1 MTMSKAPVYTI
12 YQPDDEAP
20 QPGNTIECR
29 VIGTIQ
35 TPYKRMEDC
44 PSRHNKQDYLPCT
57 IRLAP
62 EFAPGLV
69 GLETGG
75 RALVLY
81 WLHLARR
88 DMVQLPIRAGVREKP
103 VGVFSLRTP
112 PRPNP
117 IAASVVEI
125 LAARGDELDV
135 VGLDC
140 LDGTP
145 LLDIKNARFYPG
157 SEPPGHGTKAAG
169 GLS

>member
-1 MTMSKAPVYTI
+1 MSEKPAYTI
-12 YQPDDEAP
+12 YQPEADAP
-20 QPGNTIECR
+20 EPGDTIECR
-29 VIGTIQ
+29 VIGSIR

-44 PSRHNKQDYLPCT
+44 PSRHSKREYLPCT
-57 IRLAP
+57 IHLAP
-62 EFAPGLV
+62 EYAPALV
-69 GLETGG
+69 GLKAGG

-88 DMVQLPIRAGVREKP
+88 DMIELPARPGVRDKP

-117 IAASVVEI
+117 IAATTVDI
-125 LAARGDELDV
+125 LAVREDELDV

-145 LLDIKNARFYPG
+145 LLDIKRG
-157 SEPPGHGTKAAG
+157 R
-169 GLS
+169 

>member
-1 MTMSKAPVYTI
+1 MTETPKYTI
-12 YQPDDEAP
+12 YVPEGDAP
-20 QPGNTIECR
+20 QPGDSIECR
-29 VIGTIQ
+29 VIGSIR

-44 PSRHNKQDYLPCT
+44 PSRHNKRDYLPCT
-57 IRLAP
+57 LQLAP
-62 EFAPGLV
+62 DYAPGLV
-69 GLETGG
+69 GLEAGG

-81 WLHLARR
+81 WLHRARR
-88 DMVQLPIRAGVREKP
+88 DMVQLPARTGVRDAP

-117 IAASVVEI
+117 IAAAVVEI
-125 LAARGDELDV
+125 LAVREGELDV

-145 LLDIKNARFYPG
+145 LLDIKRARFYEG
-157 SEPPGHGTKAAG
+157 SNAAG

>member
-1 MTMSKAPVYTI
+1 MTKTEVTMSETPIYTI
-12 YQPDDEAP
+12 YQPEGDAP
-20 QPGNTIECR
+20 QPGNSIECR
-29 VIGTIQ
+29 VIGTIR

-44 PSRHNKQDYLPCT
+44 PSRHNKRDYLSCT
-57 IRLAP
+57 IRLAR
-62 EFAPGLV
+62 EYAPGLV
-69 GLETGG
+69 GLQAGG

-88 DMVQLPIRAGVREKP
+88 DMVQLPARPGVRDKP
-103 VGVFSLRTP
+103 VGVFSMRTP

-117 IAASVVEI
+117 IAAAVVDI
-125 LAARGDELDV
+125 LAAREDELDV

-145 LLDIKNARFYPG
+145 LLDIKRARFYEG
-157 SEPPGHGTKAAG
+157 SKAVG

>member
-1 MTMSKAPVYTI
+1 MSENPTYTI
-12 YQPDDEAP
+12 YQPKHDAP
-20 QPGNTIECR
+20 QPGDSIECR
-29 VIGTIQ
+29 IIGAIR

-44 PSRHNKQDYLPCT
+44 PSRHNKREYLPCT
-57 IRLAP
+57 IRLAS
-62 EFAPGLV
+62 EYAPGLV
-69 GLETGG
+69 GLEAGG

-88 DMVQLPIRAGVREKP
+88 DMVQLPARAGVRDKP

-117 IAASVVEI
+117 IAAAVVEI
-125 LAARGDELDV
+125 LAARGCDLDV
-135 VGLDC
+135 IGLDC

-145 LLDIKNARFYPG
+145 LLDIKRARFYEG
-157 SEPPGHGTKAAG
+157 SVAAG

>member
-1 MTMSKAPVYTI
+1 MSKTPAYTI
-12 YQPDDEAP
+12 YQPESDAP
-20 QPGNTIECR
+20 QPGESVECR
-29 VIGTIQ
+29 VIGTIG

-44 PSRHNKQDYLPCT
+44 PSRHNKGEYLPCT

-62 EFAPGLV
+62 DYAPGLV
-69 GLETGG
+69 GLAAGG

-88 DMVQLPIRAGVREKP
+88 DMVQLPARAGVRDRP
-103 VGVFSLRTP
+103 VGVFSMRTP

-117 IAASVVEI
+117 IAATVVEI
-125 LAARGDELDV
+125 LDVREDELDV

-145 LLDIKNARFYPG
+145 LLDIKRGRGPARGAKP
-157 SEPPGHGTKAAG
+157 AAG
-169 GLS
+169 

>member
-1 MTMSKAPVYTI
+1 MSETPSSTI
-12 YQPDDEAP
+12 YQPEGDAP
-20 QPGNTIECR
+20 QPGDSIECC

-44 PSRHNKQDYLPCT
+44 PSRHNKRDYLPCT

-62 EFAPGLV
+62 EYASGLV
-69 GLETGG
+69 GLEAGG

-81 WLHLARR
+81 WLHVARR
-88 DMVQLPIRAGVREKP
+88 DMAQLPVRAGVRDKP

-112 PRPNP
+112 VRPNP
-117 IAASVVEI
+117 IAAAVVEI
-125 LAARGDELDV
+125 LAVRNGELDV

-145 LLDIKNARFYPG
+145 LLDIKRARFY
-157 SEPPGHGTKAAG
+157 EGTEAAG

>member
-1 MTMSKAPVYTI
+1 MSEAPIDAI
-12 YQPDDEAP
+12 YQPEGDTP
-20 QPGNTIECR
+20 QPGGSIQCR
-29 VIGTIQ
+29 VIGTIR

-44 PSRHNKQDYLPCT
+44 PSRHNKRDYLHCT

-62 EFAPGLV
+62 EYTPGLV
-69 GLETGG
+69 GLEAGG

-88 DMVQLPIRAGVREKP
+88 DMVQLPARAGVRDKP

-117 IAASVVEI
+117 IAAAVVKI
-125 LAARGDELDV
+125 LAVREDELDV

-145 LLDIKNARFYPG
+145 LLDIKRARFYEG
-157 SEPPGHGTKAAG
+157 SDAAG

>member
-1 MTMSKAPVYTI
+1 MSNIPTSTI
-12 YQPDDEAP
+12 YEPDAP
-20 QPGNTIECR
+20 APAPGDSVECR
-29 VIGTIQ
+29 VIGTIE

-44 PSRHNKQDYLPCT
+44 PSRHNKRDYLPCT

-62 EFAPGLV
+62 DYAPGLI
-69 GLETGG
+69 GLEAGG

-88 DMVQLPIRAGVREKP
+88 DMTQLPAREGVRDMP
-103 VGVFSLRTP
+103 IGVFSMRTP

-125 LAARGDELDV
+125 LAVRDGELDV

-145 LLDIKNARFYPG
+145 LLDIKRAKFWEG
-157 SEPPGHGTKAAG
+157 GEAAG

>member
-1 MTMSKAPVYTI
+1 MPVSPAYTI
-12 YQPDDEAP
+12 YHAAGDAP
-20 QPGNTIECR
+20 QPGDSIECR
-29 VIGTIQ
+29 IIGTIR

-44 PSRHNKQDYLPCT
+44 PSRHSKREFLPCA

-62 EFAPGLV
+62 EYAPGLV
-69 GLETGG
+69 GLKAGG
-75 RALVLY
+75 RVLVLY

-88 DMVQLPIRAGVREKP
+88 DMVQLPARAGVRDEP

-117 IAASVVEI
+117 IAAAIVEI
-125 LAARGDELDV
+125 VNAREDELDV
-135 VGLDC
+135 IGLDC

-145 LLDIKNARFYPG
+145 LLDIKRARFYEG
-157 SEPPGHGTKAAG
+157 SEVAG

>member
-1 MTMSKAPVYTI
+1 MSKTPTDTI
-12 YQPDDEAP
+12 YQPEGDAL
-20 QPGNTIECR
+20 QPGDLIECR
-29 VIGTIQ
+29 VIGTIR

-44 PSRHNKQDYLPCT
+44 PSRHNKRDYLPCT

-69 GLETGG
+69 GLEAGG
-75 RALVLY
+75 HALVLY

-88 DMVQLPIRAGVREKP
+88 DILQLPARAGVRDKP
-103 VGVFSLRTP
+103 AGVFSLRTP

-117 IAASVVEI
+117 IAAAVVEI
-125 LAARGDELDV
+125 RSVREDGLDV

-145 LLDIKNARFYPG
+145 LLDIKRAKFYEG
-157 SEPPGHGTKAAG
+157 GEAGG

>member
-1 MTMSKAPVYTI
+1 MSETPNQTI
-12 YQPDDEAP
+12 YQPAGEVPAP
-20 QPGNTIECR
+20 GDSIDCR
-29 VIGTIQ
+29 VIGTIR

-44 PSRHNKQDYLPCT
+44 PSRHNKRDYLPCT

-69 GLETGG
+69 GLEAGD

-88 DMVQLPIRAGVREKP
+88 DMVQLPARAGVRDRP
-103 VGVFSLRTP
+103 IGVFSTRTP

-125 LAARGDELDV
+125 VAAGDDSLEV

-145 LLDIKNARFYPG
+145 LLDIKRAKFYDD
-157 SEPPGHGTKAAG
+157 SEGGG

>member
-1 MTMSKAPVYTI
+1 MSESPRYTI
-12 YQPDDEAP
+12 YRPEGDAP
-20 QPGNTIECR
+20 QPGDSIECR
-29 VIGTIQ
+29 AIGAIR
-35 TPYKRMEDC
+35 TPYRRMEDC
-44 PSRHNKQDYLPCT
+44 PSRHNKREYLPCT

-62 EFAPGLV
+62 EYAPGLV
-69 GLETGG
+69 GLKAGG

-88 DMVQLPIRAGVREKP
+88 DMVQLPARAGVRDKP
-103 VGVFSLRTP
+103 VGVFSMRTP

-125 LAARGDELDV
+125 LAVRDDELDV

-145 LLDIKNARFYPG
+145 LLDIKRARFYEG
-157 SEPPGHGTKAAG
+157 SEAAG